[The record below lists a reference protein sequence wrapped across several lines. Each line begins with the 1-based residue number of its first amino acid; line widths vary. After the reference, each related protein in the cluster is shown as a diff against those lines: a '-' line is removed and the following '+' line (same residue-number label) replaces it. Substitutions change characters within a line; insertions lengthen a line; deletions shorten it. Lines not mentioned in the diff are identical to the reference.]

1 MKQSETM
8 CPLLAA
14 AYMITEDKQ
23 FFSTACK
30 PRHCMWAMRKTAM
43 GEDGQYRTVGYR
55 CAVANGS
62 DRYVEIEEGE

>member
-1 MKQSETM
+1 MKQEETI
-8 CPLLAA
+8 CPILTA
-14 AYMITEDKQ
+14 AYMKLAPCRPDM
-23 FFSTACK
+23 
-30 PRHCMWAMRKTAM
+30 CMWAMRKTAM